1 MLNYLGTQNE
11 SGSSEF
17 QDRVAEDHA
26 AILAAFGPKTPVYV
40 HQEYPMA
47 VYKEVNGQE
56 HKFTVYSKAEEDAL
70 LAEPHAE

>member
-11 SGSSEF
+11 SAPSEF

-26 AILAAFGPKTPVYV
+26 AIVAAFGPKTPVYET
-40 HQEYPMA
+40 QEYPKA
-47 VYKEVNGQE
+47 VFKEVNGQE
-56 HKFTVYSKAEEDAL
+56 KKFTVYSKSEEDAL